1 MSADNFMSKLT
12 GLDTGLGLT
21 YCGGMEEIY
30 YEILEEYCNQTL
42 AEVLERTFTDEN
54 WKDYAIHVHALKST
68 SLTIGA
74 QTLSEEAK
82 KLELAAKEGRI
93 DEIRTSHAELLAHY
107 RQVLEHIRA
116 AL

>member
-12 GLDTGLGLT
+12 GLDTGLGMT
-21 YCGGMEEIY
+21 YCGEMEEIY
-30 YEILEEYCNQTL
+30 YEVLEEYCGQNL
-42 AEVLERTFTDEN
+42 IDVLERTFTEEN
-54 WKDYAIHVHALKST
+54 WKDYAIHAHALKST

-74 QTLSEEAK
+74 STLSEEAK

-93 DEIRTSHAELLAHY
+93 DEIRTMHTGVLAHY
-107 RQVLEHIRA
+107 QQVLEHIKA